1 MTGADA
7 LALGHEFFERQ
18 AWADAYAQLA
28 AADREE
34 PLALED
40 LERLATAAYLAGRDG
55 ACASAWARA
64 HRESVRAGD
73 APRAARCAFWL
84 GLPLL
89 LKGDAAPARGWLAR
103 ASSARDRR

>member
-1 MTGADA
+1 MTGAGA

-40 LERLATAAYLAGRDG
+40 LERLATAAYLAGRDS
-55 ACASAWARA
+55 ACVSVWARA

-73 APRAARCAFWL
+73 VPRAARCAFWL
-84 GLPLL
+84 GFPLL
-89 LKGDAAPARGWLAR
+89 LKGDVAGRLEP
-103 ASSARDRR
+103 SH

>member
-1 MTGADA
+1 MTGAGA

-40 LERLATAAYLAGRDG
+40 LERLATAAYLAGRDS
-55 ACASAWARA
+55 ACVSAWARA
-64 HRESVRAGD
+64 HRESVRIGD
-73 APRAARCAFWL
+73 VPRAARCAFWL

-89 LKGDAAPARGWLAR
+89 LKGDVAPASGWLAR
-103 ASSARDRR
+103 ARRATR